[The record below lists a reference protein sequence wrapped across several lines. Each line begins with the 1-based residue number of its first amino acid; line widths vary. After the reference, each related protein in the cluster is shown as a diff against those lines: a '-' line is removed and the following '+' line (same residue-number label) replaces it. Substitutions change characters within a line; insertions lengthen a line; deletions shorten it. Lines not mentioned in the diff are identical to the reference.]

1 MPITTAP
8 MHVLWTGEFGERV
21 ARHVEHMTGC
31 PTRRA
36 GHGDLRPATWPHT
49 PMRLVAGWRLEAGL
63 LNEVARL
70 HRACR
75 TPWLPIVHEY
85 PVIRVGPLIVPGR
98 GPCHG
103 CYVRRRA
110 QHDRASTSAA
120 ALRASL
126 AADPDHGVS
135 GFTDA
140 QARIAAGLALD
151 LVDQGDAELEH
162 RAGLVLFYDVLT
174 RNLVADTVVRVH
186 GCADCGTPPH
196 PDDGWEHLAADLL
209 SGPVGGGNR

>member
-21 ARHVEHMTGC
+21 ARHVEHMTGS
-31 PTRRA
+31 PSQRA
-36 GHGDLRPATWPHT
+36 DLAGLQPAAWPHT
-49 PMRLVAGWRLEAGL
+49 PLRLVATWRLEATL
-63 LNEVARL
+63 LHEVARL
-70 HRACR
+70 HQACR
-75 TPWLPIVHEY
+75 TPWLPVVHEY
-85 PVIRVGPLIVPGR
+85 PVIRVGPLIVPGQ
-98 GPCHG
+98 GPCHD
-103 CYVRRRA
+103 CYIRRRA
-110 QHDRASTSAA
+110 QHDRASTGAA

-126 AADPDHGVS
+126 ASAADHGVS

-151 LVDQGDAELEH
+151 VVDQEDPASGH
-162 RAGLVLFYDVLT
+162 RAGLVLFYDVLS
-174 RNLVADTVVRVH
+174 RSLVADTVVRVH

-209 SGPVGGGNR
+209 SAAAGGGHR